1 MTSIVKPTSNVMDA
15 IGRYLYWQEIRLA
28 ALKFASYGA
37 DESPRVPME
46 IN

>member
-1 MTSIVKPTSNVMDA
+1 MTGIAIAISNVMSA
-15 IGRYLYWQEIRLA
+15 ISRYPFQKEIRLA

-46 IN
+46 IY